1 MKGLILW
8 LSLFITGAVFS
19 QTVND
24 SITVAKLKEEIKQE
38 LRQELKADSNLQK
51 TPVFSFNNFSL
62 KGYGVVNYYNFN
74 FDTDPSLKDKIDVE
88 RLNLYLGYSFT
99 DKISLKSEI
108 EFEHGGT
115 GASIGYDTQ
124 EEFGEF
130 DQEIE
135 KGGAVKL
142 EQLYID
148 FKIVPYFNVRAGRMK
163 VHFGLS
169 QTLDEP
175 TAYFTTYRPEMENE
189 ILPLGWYEN
198 GIQFYGR
205 FAIRFSYEASVI
217 SGLDASGFTSR
228 GWIKNGYQ
236 QRFEMSTAESF
247 AFVGRL
253 DYQFG
258 THEDT
263 FLGVAGYINDAA
275 ANRPKNDMNESA
287 YVTIVEGHVSYNE
300 KNLRFNAVALYGNL
314 ENSDIVSQKNAN
326 LSNNL
331 GVKRT
336 PVGKNALG
344 VSVEAGYNILPLLA
358 NNSKQMLYP
367 FLRYDYYDTMQD
379 VEGAIVKNPRWKRSA
394 ITGGINWFIHPQIVV
409 KANYSDRKLGSENYD
424 PSTLQYTGKKQQEKT
439 FSAGIGF
446 KF

>member
-1 MKGLILW
+1 MKGLILT
-8 LSLFITGAVFS
+8 LTVLVGGSLFS
-19 QTVND
+19 QTAPD
-24 SITVAKLKEEIKQE
+24 SVSVAQLKKEIKQE
-38 LRQELKADSNLQK
+38 LREELKADSNLQK
-51 TPVFSFNNFSL
+51 TPAFSFKNFTL
-62 KGYGVVNYYNFN
+62 KGFGAVNYYHYD

-88 RLNLYLGYSFT
+88 RLNLYLGYSFS
-99 DKISLKSEI
+99 DKISLKTEV

-115 GASIGYDTQ
+115 GASIGFDTQ

-135 KGGAVKL
+135 KGGSVKL
-142 EQLYID
+142 EQIYID
-148 FKIVPYFNVRAGRMK
+148 FKIAPYFNVRAGRMK

-175 TAYFTTYRPEMENE
+175 TAYFTSYRPEMENE

-198 GIQFYGR
+198 GVQFYGS
-205 FAIRFSYEASVI
+205 FAKRFSYEASIV
-217 SGLDASGFTSR
+217 SGLDASGFSSR

-247 AFVGRL
+247 AFAGRL
-253 DYQFG
+253 DYHFG
-258 THEDT
+258 THDDT
-263 FLGVAGYINDAA
+263 FFGVAGYINDAA
-275 ANRPKNDMNESA
+275 ANRPKKDMDKSA
-287 YVTIVEGHVSYNE
+287 YVTLVEGHVSYNE

-314 ENSDIVSQKNAN
+314 ENSDIVSRKNAN

-336 PVGKNALG
+336 PVGKNAFG
-344 VSVEAGYNILPLLA
+344 VSAEVGYNILPLFVT
-358 NNSKQMLYP
+358 NTEQMLYP
-367 FLRYDYYDTMQD
+367 FLRYDYYDTMQN
-379 VEGAIVKNPRWKRSA
+379 VEGAIVKNPRWQRTA
-394 ITGGINWFIHPQIVV
+394 FTGGINWFVHPQIVL
-409 KANYSDRKLGSENYD
+409 KAHYSDRRLGSENYN
-424 PSTLQYTGKKQQEKT
+424 PSTLEFTGKKQHEKT

>member
-1 MKGLILW
+1 MKRLIL
-8 LSLFITGAVFS
+8 SLTLLVGGSLCS
-19 QTVND
+19 QTVTD
-24 SITVAKLKEEIKQE
+24 SVSVAQLKREIKQE
-38 LRQELKADSNLQK
+38 LRAELKADSNLQK
-51 TPVFSFNNFSL
+51 RPVFSFKNFTL
-62 KGYGVVNYYNFN
+62 KGFGAVNYYHYN
-74 FDTDPSLKDKIDVE
+74 FDTDPSLKDKIDAE
-88 RLNLYLGYSFT
+88 RLNLYLGYSFS
-99 DKISLKSEI
+99 DKISLKTEI

-130 DQEIE
+130 EQEIE
-135 KGGAVKL
+135 KGGSVKL
-142 EQLYID
+142 EQIYID
-148 FKIVPYFNVRAGRMK
+148 FKIAPYFNVRAGRMK

-175 TAYFTTYRPEMENE
+175 TAYFTSYRPEMENE

-198 GIQFYGR
+198 GVQFYGR
-205 FAIRFSYEASVI
+205 FAKRFSYEASIV
-217 SGLDASGFTSR
+217 SGLDASGFSSR

-247 AFVGRL
+247 AFAGRL
-253 DYQFG
+253 DYHFG
-258 THEDT
+258 THDDT
-263 FLGVAGYINDAA
+263 FVGVSGYINDAS
-275 ANRPKNDMNESA
+275 ANRPKNDMENSA
-287 YVTIVEGHVSYNE
+287 YVTLVEGHVSYNE

-314 ENSDIVSQKNAN
+314 ENSNIVSKKNAN

-336 PVGKNALG
+336 PVGKNAFG
-344 VSVEAGYNILPLLA
+344 FSAEVGYNILPLLVS
-358 NNSKQMLYP
+358 NSNQMLYP

-379 VEGAIVKNPRWKRSA
+379 VEGAIIKNPRWQRSA
-394 ITGGINWFIHPQIVV
+394 ITGGVNWFVHPQIVV
-409 KANYSDRKLGSENYD
+409 KAHYSDRRLGSENYN
-424 PSTLQYTGKKQQEKT
+424 PTTLKFTGKKQHEKT

>member
-1 MKGLILW
+1 MKGLILS
-8 LSLFITGAVFS
+8 LSLLITGAVFS
-19 QTVND
+19 QTLND

-38 LRQELKADSNLQK
+38 LREELKADTNLQK
-51 TPVFSFNNFSL
+51 MPVFSFKNFSL
-62 KGYGVVNYYNFN
+62 KGYGAINYYNFD
-74 FDTDPSLKDKIDVE
+74 FDTDPTLKDKIDLE

-130 DQEIE
+130 DEEIE
-135 KGGAVKL
+135 KGGSVKL

-148 FKIVPYFNVRAGRMK
+148 FKIAPYFNVRAGRMK
-163 VHFGLS
+163 VYFGLH

-175 TAYFTTYRPEMENE
+175 TSYFTTYRQEMENE
-189 ILPLGWYEN
+189 IIPLGWYEN
-198 GIQFYGR
+198 GLEFYGT
-205 FAIRFSYEASVI
+205 FAKRFSYKAYIV
-217 SGLDASGFTSR
+217 SGLDASGFSSR
-228 GWIKNGYQ
+228 GWIKGGHQ
-236 QRFEMSTAESF
+236 QRFEMNNAESF
-247 AFVGRL
+247 AFAGRV
-253 DYQFG
+253 DYHFG

-263 FLGVAGYINDAA
+263 FIGVAGYVNDAA
-275 ANRPKNDMNESA
+275 ANRPKNDMEESA
-287 YVTIVEGHVSYNE
+287 YVTMVEGHVSYNE
-300 KNLRFNAVALYGNL
+300 KNLRFNAIALYGNL

-344 VSVEAGYNILPLLA
+344 VSVEAGYNVLPLFLS
-358 NNSKQMLYP
+358 NTKQMLYP

-379 VEGAIVKNPRWKRSA
+379 VEGAIVKNPRWERST
-394 ITGGINWFIHPQIVV
+394 ITGGINWFVHPQIVV
-409 KANYSDRKLGSENYD
+409 KAHYSDRKLGSENYD
-424 PSTLQYTGKKQQEKT
+424 PATLQFTGEKQHEKT